1 MALNQPQIRMIS
13 FFPNWKTDCQ
23 TCFEICVFRSQLSEL
38 YWSTFPKSKSSVVAQ
53 FNYDSCPLTYRI
65 DGCCNKVRFWAWQPT
80 FKSYI
85 LQLCTRDDHLLG
97 NFTASIGPLR
107 WQMPSQPTNQFWIS
121 NTRNKH
127 PNQTYWGHIYLLFL
141 NVTRKSKNEQK
152 NRPYNFVPR
161 LRCSFKHH
169 SQIENKSNHWG
180 KMTWALWPIF
190 WFLMFQF
197 GSNLWTC
204 ASFLLLMSRKRIF
217 AVFFH

>member
-1 MALNQPQIRMIS
+1 M
-13 FFPNWKTDCQ
+13 KTASIE
-23 TCFEICVFRSQLSEL
+23 FQLLLLVKKIGFTSNGDILTTKEL
-38 YWSTFPKSKSSVVAQ
+38 ESRKW
-53 FNYDSCPLTYRI
+53 
-65 DGCCNKVRFWAWQPT
+65 
-80 FKSYI
+80 YI
-85 LQLCTRDDHLLG
+85 LQLWTHGDHLLG

-204 ASFLLLMSRKRIF
+204 ASFLLLMSRKIMF
-217 AVFFH
+217 AVFSISNFCVGLLSWLEQ